1 MQLADLLSF
10 VLHLHQQ
17 PLLLPLNFSPLLFR
31 NAGLLL
37 SDQLVLLPADAGQTV
52 TRSRTL
58 FPLPLPPQPPPSPR
72 CCTHKLMRR
81 ISSRSARSSSDS
93 SSSPLEAEEAS
104 KRLRLPVSWLL
115 ASTQSTRRLQRCGW
129 CCFRRDN
136 TDWTLARTEWLQLA
150 D

>member
-1 MQLADLLSF
+1 MFVQLADLLSF

-52 TRSRTL
+52 TRSRNT
-58 FPLPLPPQPPPSPR
+58 PPPSPPSPR
-72 CCTHKLMRR
+72 CCPHKLMRR

-93 SSSPLEAEEAS
+93 SSSPVEAEAEEAS
-104 KRLRLPVSWLL
+104 KRLRLPASWLF

-136 TDWTLARTEWLQLA
+136 TDCTLARTEWLQLA